1 MRRRGGG
8 RQRELEGGRKK
19 VRAVMVGVAYS
30 DGRSRG
36 DELMR
41 ERI

>member
-1 MRRRGGG
+1 M
-8 RQRELEGGRKK
+8 EGGRKK
-19 VRAVMVGVAYS
+19 VRAVMVGVASYS